1 VKQGHVTATIDLSI
15 SLQETADD
23 ETKEELKAAL
33 DIALDKQIELE
44 DKVYR
49 RLRSI
54 RVLQTQLRSFSLDCN
69 IG

>member
-1 VKQGHVTATIDLSI
+1 
-15 SLQETADD
+15 LQETADD

-54 RVLQTQLRSFSLDCN
+54 HVLQTQQSFT
-69 IG
+69 